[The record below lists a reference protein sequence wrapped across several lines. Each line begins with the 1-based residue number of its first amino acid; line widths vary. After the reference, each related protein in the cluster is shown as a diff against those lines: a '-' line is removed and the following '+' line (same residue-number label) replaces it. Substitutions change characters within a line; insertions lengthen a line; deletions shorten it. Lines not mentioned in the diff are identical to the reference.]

1 MSEGPETLASAVA
14 VPSQDLTHES
24 PELTA
29 KRRKSSVSEYD
40 TKRRRLSS
48 TDNNSPQ
55 SQRRRPSSPP
65 PTTDEPV
72 ETKPTRPRGG
82 RDEDRKRGQ
91 RLFGGLLGTLSQ
103 SSSSAAQ
110 RRRADIEKKQQEK
123 LKSLDA
129 EYGELKKRRKEQR
142 DEIRRREMPLY
153 EREAM
158 QTRHSN
164 MLAMAH
170 FHKTQTKPA
179 LYYKPWQPRPGDESA
194 IKQQIEEAE
203 ATVAREVAEFEARYP
218 PEAFA
223 PEQPIQAETQQT
235 EPTQAETKQA
245 GEEQLQKPEEQQTD
259 GRQDQPAPEHEAD
272 LTDAKS
278 KETAQ
283 GASDTV
289 GVDNN
294 EQAPDLAKTDETTA
308 NVEESAVQDQ
318 HDAHRDDDG
327 DEVVEDNEDTVIY

>member
-1 MSEGPETLASAVA
+1 MSEGSETLASAVA
-14 VPSQDLTHES
+14 VPSQDPIHQS

-29 KRRKSSVSEYD
+29 KRRKSSTAEYD

-48 TDNNSPQ
+48 IDNASPH

-65 PTTDEPV
+65 PTTDESV

-123 LKSLDA
+123 LKSQDA
-129 EYGELKKRRKEQR
+129 EYGELKKRRKEQH

-164 MLAMAH
+164 MLSLAN
-170 FHKTQTKPA
+170 FHKTQAKPV
-179 LYYKPWQPRPGDESA
+179 LYYKPWQPRPGDEAA

-223 PEQPIQAETQQT
+223 PEQPTEVETQ
-235 EPTQAETKQA
+235 PIHAETKQQA
-245 GEEQLQKPEEQQTD
+245 GEEQPRVSEKQQQTD
-259 GRQDQPAPEHEAD
+259 DQPSAPEHGAD
-272 LTDAKS
+272 PTDSKS
-278 KETAQ
+278 KETAY
-283 GASDTV
+283 GAPETV
-289 GVDNN
+289 GVDIND
-294 EQAPDLAKTDETTA
+294 QTPDLAKTDETTA

-327 DEVVEDNEDTVIY
+327 GEVVEDNEDTVIY